1 MWKNAKWGARDSVY
15 SVSGSGIL
23 RFILKNCCQGS
34 GLALKAEYFLKHPPF
49 LLRSG
54 GVWAGSSAYWAKKA
68 RRKSSITPHST
79 YRASACPL
87 QCVYNSLRLEWKL
100 GACNWGQK
108 LTSRGL
114 VWNDWLVWTPIVLP
128 ELMDFSRAQTGPS
141 RIASLFLAILLLS
154 AAFLHNSFFSC
165 LQFFSLLV
173 DQIIQLVECL

>member
-1 MWKNAKWGARDSVY
+1 MRCPRHCILCKWKWHSQIYIEELLPRLWFST
-15 SVSGSGIL
+15 
-23 RFILKNCCQGS
+23 QGWVFF
-34 GLALKAEYFLKHPPF
+34 KAPSFSAQEW
-49 LLRSG
+49 

-68 RRKSSITPHST
+68 RRKSSITPYST

-128 ELMDFSRAQTGPS
+128 ELMDFSRAQTGPW